1 MAGVR
6 GGSAAWFGG
15 EQVKSAQRGVALV
28 LVLWV
33 VSLLAVI
40 AGNFAYSMRGE
51 AQIARNLVSTAQ
63 ARALADAGIHRAW
76 YELTRPPSDTQRW
89 LPDGIGREMNVPGA
103 AVKVTIQDE
112 SGKIDLNIASDDLLK
127 GLFRSVGLAEDASVA
142 LVDAIVD
149 WRDPDKLRRLHG
161 AEEAEY
167 RAAGKGYVPTNA
179 PFETVDEIQRV
190 LGMTPELYRAVK
202 PALTVHSKLA
212 GVNPA
217 ASPREALLAIPGVS
231 SAMVEQYLA
240 IRLAAWG
247 AGAKAPPFAAGSAY
261 VTATAGVSVY
271 SVRSVATMADGS
283 VFVRDAIARVTPDP
297 RRPIAVLAWAEGDT
311 P

>member
-1 MAGVR
+1 MR
-6 GGSAAWFGG
+6 NS
-15 EQVKSAQRGVALV
+15 QRGVALV

-33 VSLLAVI
+33 ISLLAVI

-63 ARALADAGIHRAW
+63 ARALAEAGVHRAW

-89 LPDGIGREMNVPGA
+89 LPDGVDREMNVPGA

-112 SGKIDLNIASDDLLK
+112 SGKIDLNTASDDLLK

-167 RAAGKGYVPTNA
+167 RAAGKSYVPTNA
-179 PFETVDEIQRV
+179 PFETVDEIQRI
-190 LGMTPELYRAVK
+190 LGMTPELYRVVK

-217 ASPREALLAIPGVS
+217 AAPRESLLAIPGVS
-231 SAMVEQYLA
+231 SAMVDQYLA
-240 IRLAAWG
+240 IRLAASG
-247 AGAKAPPFAAGSAY
+247 TGAKASPFAAGSAY
-261 VTATAGVSVY
+261 VAGTSGVSVY

-283 VFVRDAIARVTPDP
+283 IFIREAIARITPDP

>member
-1 MAGVR
+1 
-6 GGSAAWFGG
+6 
-15 EQVKSAQRGVALV
+15 VALV

-51 AQIARNLVSTAQ
+51 AQIARNLVSSAQ
-63 ARALADAGIHRAW
+63 ARALAEAGVHRAW
-76 YELTRPPSDTQRW
+76 YELTRPPSDAQRW
-89 LPDGIGREMNVPGA
+89 LPDGVEREMNVPGA
-103 AVKVTIQDE
+103 TVKVTIQDE
-112 SGKIDLNIASDDLLK
+112 SGKIDLNAASEDLLK
-127 GLFRSVGLAEDASVA
+127 GLFRSVGLAEDANVA
-142 LVDAIVD
+142 LVDAIAD

-167 RAAGKGYVPTNA
+167 RAAGKSYVPTNA
-179 PFETVDEIQRV
+179 PFETVDELQRV
-190 LGMTPELYRAVK
+190 LGMTPDLYRLVK
-202 PALTVHSKLA
+202 AALTVHSKLA

-217 ASPREALLAIPGVS
+217 VAPRESLLAIPGVNN
-231 SAMVEQYLA
+231 AMVDQYLA
-240 IRLAAWG
+240 MRLAALG
-247 AGAKAPPFAAGSAY
+247 TGAKAPPFAAGSAY
-261 VTATAGVSVY
+261 VTATAGTSVY

-283 VFVRDAIARVTPDP
+283 IFVRETTARVTPDP